1 MLLLTIIQKYMVE
14 KVKQTIYLIRV
25 EFTGGFLHSLS
36 SNGESISNIIINM
49 KKPVAVQD
57 LRFENAYVNHL
68 ISSRDGTS
76 NCNNQYSIY
85 YCMQL
90 NV

>member
-1 MLLLTIIQKYMVE
+1 
-14 KVKQTIYLIRV
+14 
-25 EFTGGFLHSLS
+25 
-36 SNGESISNIIINM
+36 M

-76 NCNNQYSIY
+76 NCNNQYLIY